1 MYLRVNKKAWHK
13 VFYLVYFIGQ
23 GKYLT
28 GGNMEKLVEVASL
41 FDTYG
46 SLLNDK
52 QRDVINCYYNE
63 DLSLSEIAQNNNK
76 SKQAISDMIQRS
88 VDKLFEFENELSLL
102 KKKKSLKKD
111 LSSLRELIESSNKEA
126 INKIDELIN
135 KI

>member
-1 MYLRVNKKAWHK
+1 
-13 VFYLVYFIGQ
+13 
-23 GKYLT
+23 
-28 GGNMEKLVEVASL
+28 MEKLVEVASL

>member
-1 MYLRVNKKAWHK
+1 
-13 VFYLVYFIGQ
+13 
-23 GKYLT
+23 
-28 GGNMEKLVEVASL
+28 MEKLVEVASL

-46 SLLNDK
+46 RLLNDK

-76 SKQAISDMIQRS
+76 SKQAISDMISRS